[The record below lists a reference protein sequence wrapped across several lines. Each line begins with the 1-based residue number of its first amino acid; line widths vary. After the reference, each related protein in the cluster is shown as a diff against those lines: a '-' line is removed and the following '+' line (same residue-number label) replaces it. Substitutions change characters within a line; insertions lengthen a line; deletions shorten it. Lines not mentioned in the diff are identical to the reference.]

1 MRLLSLRTAL
11 AALALALCAA
21 GAPAAAQVGSDRY
34 AAIVVDAGTGRV
46 LFAHDAD
53 QPRHP
58 ASLTKMM
65 TAYMVFEAVRANR
78 ARWSTPVVMSAH
90 AAARPPSKL
99 GLPVGT
105 RITLEQ
111 ALLAIITRSA
121 NDAAAAIAETLGGT
135 EQNFARLMTLKARQ
149 LGMRGTVFRNA
160 SGLPDDAQVTTA
172 RDMATLGIRLQHDFP
187 HEYRYFSTD
196 SFRLRGRLHRNHNR
210 LLASYDGAD
219 GIKTGYI
226 RASGFN
232 LVASAVRDG
241 RRLVGVVLGGATAAE
256 RDEHMAELL
265 DQGFRGTEIRTASA
279 GPPIR
284 LVSRAAAAP
293 VAAAR
298 TAPAWAVQV
307 GAFRDRGGAL
317 AAARAA
323 ARKARGGTVR
333 VEQARVRGRT
343 VWRAQVTGLSEAQAE
358 KTCAE
363 RKRRRQDCATIAP
376 AAGPGQ
382 AARSGTPAWGVRLGR
397 YRDRSGAV
405 AAAQV
410 AARKV
415 AAGTVQVERTR
426 QGGRTVWA
434 ARLAALTEAEA
445 RKVCAHRPYCAPVA
459 PAHGTVLLAAARAA
473 PVARDWAVRLGVY
486 RDRAGALAAVRRAD
500 AAVAS
505 SRPEPKLTRIRYAG
519 RPAWRA
525 ELVNLTR
532 AEARETCAAWP
543 DRAPDCVPIAPT
555 ELASTSSGQG

>member
-1 MRLLSLRTAL
+1 MRFLSLRAVL
-11 AALALALCAA
+11 AGLALTLLA
-21 GAPAAAQVGSDRY
+21 GAPAAAQIGSDRY

-53 QPRHP
+53 APRHP

-65 TAYMVFEAVRANR
+65 TAYMVFEAVRAGR
-78 ARWSTPVVMSAH
+78 ARWSTPVAMSAH
-90 AAARPPSKL
+90 AASRPPSKL

-121 NDAAAAIAETLGGT
+121 NDAASAIAETLGGT
-135 EQNFARLMTLKARQ
+135 EENFARLMTLKARQ
-149 LGMRGTVFRNA
+149 LGMPGTSFRNA

-172 RDMATLGIRLQHDFP
+172 RDLATLGIRLLRDFP

-256 RDEHMAELL
+256 RDQHMADLL
-265 DQGFRGTEIRTASA
+265 DQGFRGTEIRVASA
-279 GPPIR
+279 GPPIQ
-284 LVSRAAAAP
+284 LVSRASAAP
-293 VAAAR
+293 VATTRTAR
-298 TAPAWAVQV
+298 TWAVQV

-317 AAARAA
+317 AAAQAA
-323 ARKARGGTVR
+323 ARKAGGGTVQ
-333 VEQARVRGRT
+333 VEQARLRGRT
-343 VWRAQVTGLSEAQAE
+343 VWRAQLTGLSEAQAE
-358 KTCAE
+358 KTCAQ
-363 RKRRRQDCATIAP
+363 RKHRRQDCSTIAP
-376 AAGPGQ
+376 AAGRGQ
-382 AARSGTPAWGVRLGR
+382 ASLSGARAWAARLGR
-397 YRDRSGAV
+397 YRDRGGAT
-405 AAAQV
+405 AAARA
-410 AARKV
+410 AAREV
-415 AAGTVQVERTR
+415 AAGTAQVEQARMR
-426 QGGRTVWA
+426 GRTVWT

-445 RKVCAHRPYCAPVA
+445 RKVCTSRPHCAPVA
-459 PAHGTVLLAAARAA
+459 PEHGSVRVTAVRASPA
-473 PVARDWAVRLGVY
+473 ARDWAVRLGVY
-486 RDRAGALAAVRRAD
+486 RDRAGALAAAERAD

-505 SRPEPKLTRIRYAG
+505 AGPEPKLTRIRYAG

-532 AEARETCAAWP
+532 AEARATCAAWP

-555 ELASTSSGQG
+555 ELASTSSSQG